1 MFHPSD
7 LQSSHLRRDERDG
20 QVGGEL
26 ALLDLE
32 ELAEEAVHVGG
43 QVVRPGAHVRR
54 DELGD
59 GGRVRVGEVQHGHAT
74 LVAHGLQ
81 VFCTHKRLR
90 R

>member
-1 MFHPSD
+1 MFQRYD
-7 LQSSHLRRDERDG
+7 FISSYLRRDERDW

-26 ALLDLE
+26 PLLDLE

-74 LVAHGLQ
+74 LVTHGLQ
-81 VFCTHKRLR
+81 VFCAHERLKS
-90 R
+90 